1 MLEEK
6 NGIQINDSIYVIH
19 SNAVSYG
26 IFQEFNDNF
35 EMKISCSCSSIW
47 DVEGSP
53 ILSLKTNKL
62 IGIIKEPFNIT
73 YINYSKQ
80 YTIIWVLI

>member
-6 NGIQINDSIYVIH
+6 NGIQINDSIYAIH
-19 SNAVSYG
+19 SKEVSYG
-26 IFQEFNDNF
+26 ILQEFNNNF
-35 EMKISCSCSSIW
+35 EMKISCSSIW